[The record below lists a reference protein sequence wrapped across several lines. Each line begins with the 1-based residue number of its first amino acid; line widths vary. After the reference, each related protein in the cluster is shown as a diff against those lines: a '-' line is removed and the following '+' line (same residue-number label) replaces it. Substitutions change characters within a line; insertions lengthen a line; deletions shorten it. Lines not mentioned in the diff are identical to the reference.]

1 MSSGSGSH
9 RPLGLVR
16 DRWSTRPFSNDVT
29 RDLAAIVKV
38 AIEQQPSIRS
48 IDHLRA
54 ALLEVRRARN
64 VGDRYDHATLES
76 DGTLV
81 EHPGID
87 VDRDLA
93 AVFHDGLDRVRERRH
108 VIPVSM
114 ADGDALDLAQAN
126 SEIGAVTDE
135 NRPFRPG
142 IEQEGMPDVLGFG
155 HELQTKAKV
164 SAQQRLAGNDLRSGQ
179 NDVGKLRHREQ
190 SLADIGVADIVGDH
204 LHDERIDRPESGR

>member
-1 MSSGSGSH
+1 MVDATFLERRH
-9 RPLGLVR
+9 PRY
-16 DRWSTRPFSNDVT
+16 
-29 RDLAAIVKV
+29 LAAIVKV
-38 AIEQQPSIRS
+38 VIEQQPSIQF

-54 ALLEVRRARN
+54 ALLEVGRARN
-64 VGDRYDHATLES
+64 VGDRYDHATLEP

-87 VDRDLA
+87 VDRGLA
-93 AVFHDGLDRVRERRH
+93 AVSYNGLDRVRERRH

-142 IEQEGMPDVLGFG
+142 IKQQDVPDVLGLR
-155 HELQTKAKV
+155 HELETKA
-164 SAQQRLAGNDLRSGQ
+164 
-179 NDVGKLRHREQ
+179 
-190 SLADIGVADIVGDH
+190 
-204 LHDERIDRPESGR
+204 

>member
-1 MSSGSGSH
+1 
-9 RPLGLVR
+9 
-16 DRWSTRPFSNDVT
+16 
-29 RDLAAIVKV
+29 
-38 AIEQQPSIRS
+38 
-48 IDHLRA
+48 

-64 VGDRYDHATLES
+64 VGDRYDHAPLEP

-87 VDRDLA
+87 VDRDPA

-135 NRPFRPG
+135 NRPFRPS
-142 IEQEGMPDVLGFG
+142 IKQQDVPDVLGLR
-155 HELQTKAKV
+155 HELETKA
-164 SAQQRLAGNDLRSGQ
+164 
-179 NDVGKLRHREQ
+179 
-190 SLADIGVADIVGDH
+190 
-204 LHDERIDRPESGR
+204 